1 MLAAALPFVGGFGV
15 GGCAYALRLQ
25 NDCFVWLCAPV
36 SAPRPRGR
44 CARLRR
50 LALRSVRGA
59 AAVGV
64 RTAAIALFLQ
74 TFHFI
79 FLPVPLDTRLTLCY
93 NHRRTDGVRLDCFH
107 FITKE
112 RDLSSPVLLF
122 FLCPARGKTPRPP

>member
-64 RTAAIALFLQ
+64 RTAAAATYLSVPFVFFCLSLLTTATIYAIVGMRRQGEAFAPFYQ
-74 TFHFI
+74 T
-79 FLPVPLDTRLTLCY
+79 
-93 NHRRTDGVRLDCFH
+93 
-107 FITKE
+107 
-112 RDLSSPVLLF
+112 
-122 FLCPARGKTPRPP
+122 